1 MTEFEF
7 ELTRWDRALIA
18 DFSTHSRTRRV
29 LRGWRELI
37 AEAPRQATLTAW
49 TGTAGDWPVLPV
61 EHRNRP
67 LASVGYVWVGE
78 PDQGRDFLR
87 ALRSLA
93 PPLAEQVEELTY
105 LELQTLDDAKHRQ
118 PLRRYWKGHYLRELP
133 DEAIEA
139 LLARGQAAAMAT
151 SSCCRMAAS
160 KLPRRN
166 RRSG

>member
-1 MTEFEF
+1 M
-7 ELTRWDRALIA
+7 
-18 DFSTHSRTRRV
+18 
-29 LRGWRELI
+29 
-37 AEAPRQATLTAW
+37 
-49 TGTAGDWPVLPV
+49 LPV
-61 EHRNRP
+61 EHRNSP

-78 PDQGRDFLR
+78 PDLGRDFLR

-139 LLARGQAAAMAT
+139 LLARGQASDDGDIELLPYGGFKATAAQSPKRVRTRPRSAT
-151 SSCCRMAAS
+151 ATRWSSSWPSR
-160 KLPRRN
+160 P
-166 RRSG
+166 